1 MRGWVPIPVLGGL
14 LHSWLLLW
22 VVCTVASLPLC
33 SSLPVFTPSPSLPP
47 PLSLPPSLSSSL
59 SLPPSLPQNSENL
72 IATSLMYA
80 DVVWDRVALESDE
93 LSFRVGE
100 VIEILDM
107 TDDMWWQGSVRDRSG
122 WFPSS
127 FVRVSHRDQA

>member
-1 MRGWVPIPVLGGL
+1 MGAHTSAGCPVAQLASALGY
-14 LHSWLLLW
+14 
-22 VVCTVASLPLC
+22 VC
-33 SSLPVFTPSPSLPP
+33 SSITSSLFFLTCLHT
-47 PLSLPPSLSSSL
+47 LSLPPTPSLSPSFPLSL

-80 DVVWDRVALESDE
+80 DAVWDRVALESDE